1 MNFNPRRQIPYF
13 LLPISCFVLL
23 GCHSTPPPTPL
34 DQLNEQQR
42 SGHDIFQ
49 SRCAQCHY
57 DRISGPLHG
66 PSLRGMYKKP
76 YLPSGAPANDERV
89 TYTILHGR
97 SLMPAQPYL
106 NPETN
111 PGDLTDLLTYLHS
124 L

>member
-1 MNFNPRRQIPYF
+1 LTRRKSILYSF
-13 LLPISCFVLL
+13 LLTPYPLL
-23 GCHSTPPPTPL
+23 TGCHSTPPPTPL
-34 DQLNEQQR
+34 AQLNAQQR

-49 SRCAQCHY
+49 SRCSQCHY

-66 PSLRGMYKKP
+66 PSLLGLYKKH
-76 YLPSGAPANDERV
+76 YLPSGAPANDDRV

-106 NPETN
+106 DPEAN
-111 PGDLTDLLTYLHS
+111 PGDLNDLLAYLHT